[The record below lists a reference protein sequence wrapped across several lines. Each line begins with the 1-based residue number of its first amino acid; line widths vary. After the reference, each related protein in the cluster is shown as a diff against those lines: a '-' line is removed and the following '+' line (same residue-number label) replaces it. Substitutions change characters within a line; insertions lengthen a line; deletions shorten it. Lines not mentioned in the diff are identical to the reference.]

1 MATLQINE
9 PGVFATKIDLAQR
22 WGPDHTVVIG
32 VARGDMGPNHIS
44 FRKPVGFISRRQT
57 TIMALDGNEN
67 KLVVRDGGRQPDGG
81 WSQESKHTYLD
92 GRKLSHNE
100 WVTFPV
106 GAILRFH
113 PEKPPTAGYSV
124 HLVWDDTDNTHGLDT
139 VRLDSVKAWNAI
151 SQASRGTGT
160 MLLSAPG
167 NDGVAVII
175 RLDSNAEKFLGAES
189 GELKEVEEN
198 CLLNNLLP
206 AGESK
211 EKLGAHIRD
220 TIIYPGQ
227 ATYGVYD
234 FGTGAMKLRLE
245 NRLIN
250 NQYAL
255 LGWLSPEQIGPKA
268 KPSDADMVPKG
279 SWQSEIAVGAVRWAR
294 EHPGLTT
301 FVLIVAA
308 VAMVV
313 VKLMGD

>member
-9 PGVFATKIDLAQR
+9 PGVFATKIDLAGR

-44 FRKPVGFISRRQT
+44 FRKPTGFISRRQT
-57 TIMALDGNEN
+57 TVMALNGNEN
-67 KLVVRDGGRQPDGG
+67 KLVVRDGGKEPDGQ
-81 WSQESKHTYLD
+81 WSQESKQTYLD

-100 WVTFPV
+100 WVAFPV

-113 PEKPPTAGYSV
+113 PEKPSTAGYSV

-139 VRLDSVKAWNAI
+139 VRLDSVRAWSAI
-151 SQASRGTGT
+151 SQTSRGTGT

-167 NDGVAVII
+167 NDGVAIII
-175 RLDSNAEKFLGAES
+175 RLDSNAERLLGAES
-189 GELKEVEEN
+189 GELKEVQEN

-206 AGESK
+206 AGKKK
-211 EKLGAHIRD
+211 EQLGEHIED
-220 TIIYPGQ
+220 AIIYPGQ
-227 ATYGVYD
+227 ATYGFYD
-234 FGTGAMKLRLE
+234 FGAGPVKLRLE

-268 KPSDADMVPKG
+268 KPDSGEMVSKG
-279 SWQSEIAVGAVRWAR
+279 SWQSEAAKGAIKWAR
-294 EHPGLTT
+294 EHPKLAA
-301 FVLIVAA
+301 FIVTV
-308 VAMVV
+308 VAIAVV
-313 VKLMGD
+313 VIKLMGN